1 MGFQRGSVAQASWVL
16 RIGVAMEFIGH
27 GALGFL
33 HPAAWFPYFAVMGIP
48 REAAASLMP
57 LVGSLD
63 LALALVALFHPL
75 PGAVLYMA
83 LWGLGTALL
92 RPLAGEPAWEA
103 LERSGNFG
111 AALALFL
118 MARREGAS
126 SWLRFR
132 GFGALDEGS
141 RSRVCWVLRLTTAG
155 ILLGHG
161 ALGLLVRKALL
172 STQYASI
179 GLQGAWVEPCIG
191 AFECALAVAVL
202 VWPGFGLLIFV
213 AAWKLATEALSPM
226 AGSPIW
232 VFVEHGG
239 SYAAPLALALMDRS
253 ARATALETFRESPAR
268 RAPERL
274 SNEPRPAQ

>member
-1 MGFQRGSVAQASWVL
+1 L

-27 GALGFL
+27 GVLGFL
-33 HPAAWFPYFAVMGIP
+33 HPAAWTPYFALVGIP
-48 REAAASLMP
+48 RDTAVMLMP
-57 LVGSLD
+57 LIGSFD
-63 LALALVALFHPL
+63 VAMALVALFYPL

-103 LERSGNFG
+103 IERAGNFG
-111 AALALFL
+111 VALALFL
-118 MARREGAS
+118 MARGEGVR
-126 SWLRFR
+126 SWLSFT
-132 GFGALDEGS
+132 GFSALDRRLRGQ
-141 RSRVCWVLRLTTAG
+141 VCWTLRLTTAG

-161 ALGLLVRKALL
+161 ALGLLVRKPLF
-172 STQYASI
+172 STYYAAI

-191 AFECALAVAVL
+191 AFECALALAVL
-202 VWPGFGLLIFV
+202 LWPGSGLLIFV

-239 SYAAPLALALMDRS
+239 SYAAPLALALLNRGRCGS
-253 ARATALETFRESPAR
+253 AFEALRESPA
-268 RAPERL
+268 
-274 SNEPRPAQ
+274 